1 VLSNEDAVAASHVI
15 GLGAERTVASVG
27 MRRVIV
33 ATVIALIVVS
43 SCSSK
48 RSSQAATVAW
58 YTTETHSFD
67 IAFIGR
73 SWITAKPS
81 NVISSYNAGGVVDL
95 VQNALELTGRDGD
108 EIDIGLDSW
117 SKTPRPHVPGKPW
130 VHYHQDP
137 RLPFPGFNPASVL
150 LLLERSRASLKLVSH
165 DVIRGVPTSRY
176 ELVLPTPTSTTDPF
190 TAGNGRIDV
199 WVDSNDLIRQYQA
212 TSLAYYGM
220 TKPYASETVE
230 LIFQLFN
237 FGVAAHIEPP
247 APDQVT
253 DANQGGASTS
263 H

>member
-1 VLSNEDAVAASHVI
+1 MAASNMKTGKSARSSNVVSSERAGVPKVSVTTASWHPDVLSNEDAVAASHVI
-15 GLGAERTVASVG
+15 GLGAERTVGSAG

-81 NVISSYNAGGVVDL
+81 NVISSYNASGVVDL
-95 VQNALELTGRDGD
+95 VQNALELTGREGD

-137 RLPFPGFNPASVL
+137 RLQFPGFNPPDVL
-150 LLLERSRASLKLVSH
+150 
-165 DVIRGVPTSRY
+165 
-176 ELVLPTPTSTTDPF
+176 
-190 TAGNGRIDV
+190 
-199 WVDSNDLIRQYQA
+199 
-212 TSLAYYGM
+212 
-220 TKPYASETVE
+220 
-230 LIFQLFN
+230 
-237 FGVAAHIEPP
+237 
-247 APDQVT
+247 
-253 DANQGGASTS
+253 
-263 H
+263 